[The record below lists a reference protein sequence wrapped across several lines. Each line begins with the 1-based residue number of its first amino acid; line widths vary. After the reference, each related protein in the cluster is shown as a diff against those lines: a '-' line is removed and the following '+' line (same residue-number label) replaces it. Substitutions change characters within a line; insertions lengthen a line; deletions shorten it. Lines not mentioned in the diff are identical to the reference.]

1 MLATVNTID
10 KDIGANANV
19 TYKFAAAATESGDV
33 GGTSKFTIDPF
44 SGDITLGIKL
54 SLVSQLQYNLVCY
67 VCSLKDGGLN
77 LYNGK
82 IHH

>member
-19 TYKFAAAATESGDV
+19 TYKFTAATESGD

-44 SGDITLGIKL
+44 SGDITLGMKL
-54 SLVSQLQYNLVCY
+54 SLV
-67 VCSLKDGGLN
+67 
-77 LYNGK
+77 
-82 IHH
+82 